1 MSTMFLSDS
10 DIEAAIRSGEIT
22 LEPFVKKQLQPASY
36 DIKLGNE
43 FIMLRPE
50 SVVAIDPAKG
60 IYPEAETLEVGDGD
74 ALTLHPGMSVIGYS
88 KERFGSESHLISVSS
103 KSSLTRI
110 GLLVH
115 NSAGIVNPGH
125 FLSVALVLTNLNTM
139 PIILRPDMAIA
150 QLVFSPLSSETKKN
164 YGEKRAKPASGAY
177 LPPSSGPLARIRK
190 KLKRK

>member
-1 MSTMFLSDS
+1 MFLSDT

-22 LEPFVKKQLQPASY
+22 LEPFSKKQLQPASY

-43 FIMLRPE
+43 FIMIRPQ
-50 SVVAIDPAKG
+50 SVFAIDPAKG
-60 IYPEAETLEVGDGD
+60 IYPEAETIEVADGEPFV
-74 ALTLHPGMSVIGYS
+74 LHPGMSVIGYS
-88 KERFGSESHLISVSS
+88 KERFGSESHLIEVSS

-125 FLSVALVLTNLNTM
+125 FLAVALVFTNLNTM

-150 QLVFSPLSSETKKN
+150 QLIFSPLSSQAKKG
-164 YGEKRAKPASGAY
+164 YEEKPTRVDPSAY
-177 LPPSSGPLARIRK
+177 RLPRSGPLARISR

>member
-1 MSTMFLSDS
+1 MFLSDT
-10 DIEAAIRSGEIT
+10 DIETAIRSGQIT
-22 LEPFVKKQLQPASY
+22 LEPFNKKQLQPASY
-36 DIKLGNE
+36 DIRLGNE
-43 FIMLRPE
+43 FIMIRSQ

-60 IYPEAETLEVGDGD
+60 IYPEADTLEVEDGEPMI
-74 ALTLHPGMSVIGYS
+74 LQPGMSVIGYS
-88 KERFGSESHLISVSS
+88 KERFGSENHLIEISS

-125 FLSVALVLTNLNTM
+125 FLCIALVLTNLNTM

-150 QLVFSPLSSETKKN
+150 QLIFSPLSSEAKKN
-164 YGEKRAKPASGAY
+164 YEVKKPASSNIGAY
-177 LPPSSGPLARIRK
+177 LPPSSGPLSRISR